1 MASKDHVLWL
11 RSNTS
16 AIGRAVAVEAYKAGA
31 KFVDVSWFDGM
42 EGDFRLAS
50 EAEARAFLE
59 EVMRRATFISYEDRG
74 LIVEEDDAAG
84 RYNWTRRDERSGSI
98 LTGTT
103 VYWFSF
109 TSDFRI
115 RSVETI
121 GYIHSVLPVTGW
133 AAA

>member
-1 MASKDHVLWL
+1 MN
-11 RSNTS
+11 RNN
-16 AIGRAVAVEAYKAGA
+16 AGT
-31 KFVDVSWFDGM
+31 VDVSWFDRM